1 LSSPGESL
9 ASRLVDAGLSAS
21 ERQPKAALFNR
32 ALDALGGFHD
42 NARAWWVPGRI
53 EFLGK
58 HTDYAGGPSLLC
70 AVERGFALVA
80 VPRSDARVSVCDAAS
95 GERME
100 LELGPALVAKQGHW
114 ATYPITVCRRLAR
127 NFGANRGVDIAF
139 ASDLPPAA
147 GLSSSSALIVATFLA
162 LADANDLTAHAAYQR
177 EIHGKEDLAGYLG
190 AMENGNGFGTLSGD
204 SGVGTQGG
212 SEDHTAILCAR
223 AGALVQYSFAPI
235 RFERAVPLPNDLAFV
250 IAASGVVAEKT
261 GAARESYNRAAQLAA
276 AALRVWRQETA
287 SGATTLADAI
297 AESPDADARL
307 MRILSRSDP
316 ELTRRFVQFR
326 AEMAVVRAVGNALAD
341 GDLDRAGKLVDF
353 SQSAAEFFLGNQIP
367 ETIELARFARDVG
380 AIAASAFGA
389 GFGGS
394 VYALIRAEN
403 AGDFRRRWME
413 RYEKAFPRSAAAATF
428 FTTAAGVPATRL
440 E

>member
-1 LSSPGESL
+1 
-9 ASRLVDAGLSAS
+9 
-21 ERQPKAALFNR
+21 
-32 ALDALGGFHD
+32 
-42 NARAWWVPGRI
+42 
-53 EFLGK
+53 
-58 HTDYAGGPSLLC
+58 
-70 AVERGFALVA
+70 
-80 VPRSDARVSVCDAAS
+80 
-95 GERME
+95 
-100 LELGPALVAKQGHW
+100 
-114 ATYPITVCRRLAR
+114 
-127 NFGANRGVDIAF
+127 
-139 ASDLPPAA
+139 
-147 GLSSSSALIVATFLA
+147 
-162 LADANDLTAHAAYQR
+162 
-177 EIHGKEDLAGYLG
+177 
-190 AMENGNGFGTLSGD
+190 
-204 SGVGTQGG
+204 
-212 SEDHTAILCAR
+212 
-223 AGALVQYSFAPI
+223 
-235 RFERAVPLPNDLAFV
+235 
-250 IAASGVVAEKT
+250 
-261 GAARESYNRAAQLAA
+261 
-276 AALRVWRQETA
+276 
-287 SGATTLADAI
+287 
-297 AESPDADARL
+297 

-326 AEMAVVRAVGNALAD
+326 AEMAVVRAVANALAD